1 MQIQEIK
8 ERLKPISKTQEAS
21 SQQEKTPLGKHGSK
35 TELASQ
41 MMKAIMEKDFVQIKT
56 LTHEL
61 VMSNLKQEQEIAKLR
76 IELWEL
82 QKIKEIYESS
92 KEKMMI

>member
-1 MQIQEIK
+1 
-8 ERLKPISKTQEAS
+8 
-21 SQQEKTPLGKHGSK
+21 
-35 TELASQ
+35 
-41 MMKAIMEKDFVQIKT
+41 MMKAIMDKDFVQIKT